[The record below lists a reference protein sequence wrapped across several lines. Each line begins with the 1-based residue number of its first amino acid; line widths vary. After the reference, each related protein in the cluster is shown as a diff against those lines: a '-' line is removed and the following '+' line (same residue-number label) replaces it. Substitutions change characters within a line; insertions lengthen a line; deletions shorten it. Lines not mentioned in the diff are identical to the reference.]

1 MLRHILDDLEWGLTL
16 AIATLILL
24 IIISLLN
31 IQHAI
36 ANITEATITETDI
49 APGLIHCRAEQILT
63 DEAGHKWEIMLFT
76 NQVDAPQIPSLNLR
90 LSGLSSSLR
99 IQSQKPLVIS
109 SNSSNLTKTATE
121 SNRYEAANT
130 FFGQPPLPSI
140 GQYDLQDIL
149 PQLPKEELLL
159 EIPLEKGKSSYLHIP
174 QTMVKEWQ
182 EVAAKAT
189 NPSQTTEPTQELPSG
204 FQLFC

>member
-1 MLRHILDDLEWGLTL
+1 MLRQILQDLEWGLTL

-36 ANITEATITETDI
+36 ATITETDI
-49 APGLIHCRAEQILT
+49 APGLTHCRAEQVLT

-109 SNSSNLTKTATE
+109 NSSDLTKSATE
-121 SNRYEAANT
+121 SNRYQATNT
-130 FFGQPPLPSI
+130 FFGQTPLPSI
-140 GQYDLQDIL
+140 GQYDLKDIL
-149 PQLPKEELLL
+149 PQLPTEELLL
-159 EIPLEKGKSSYLHIP
+159 EIPLENGKSSYLHIP

-182 EVAAKAT
+182 EVAAKIT

>member
-1 MLRHILDDLEWGLTL
+1 MLRRILDDLEWGLSL

-36 ANITEATITETDI
+36 ANITEASITETDI

-109 SNSSNLTKTATE
+109 NSSDLTKSAKL
-121 SNRYEAANT
+121 SNRYEVPNT
-130 FFGQPPLPSI
+130 FLRQSPLPSI
-140 GQYDLQDIL
+140 GQYDLKNVIS
-149 PQLPKEELLL
+149 QLPTEELLL
-159 EIPLEKGKSSYLHIP
+159 EIPLENGKSSYLHIP

-182 EVAAKAT
+182 EVAAKIT
-189 NPSQTTEPTQELPSG
+189 NPSQTTEPTQEFPSG